1 MFSRN
6 YYYLVAGLPDI
17 ILEQSKILVP
27 LADFKAE
34 LKLHLHP
41 DDYTLVETLFLPAD
55 NRNLLNM
62 VLKSIVEFDNTGKYS
77 FDELENEIKEPERL
91 PQYLKTFIMHF
102 KANQPVISEM
112 SWEDQLT
119 TLYFEHVLEVENDFL
134 RTWFAFERDIKNILT
149 GLSARRH
156 KIPADNLL
164 IGNYAVTN
172 AIRKSNARDFGLN
185 AEYQFVEKL
194 IQVNENTNLLER
206 EKAIDQLKWNTI
218 DELNT
223 FNYFSIEVI
232 LGFVIK
238 LAMVERWLK
247 LDKKTGEEMFRR
259 LVKDLENSYEFPK
272 EFNV

>member
-1 MFSRN
+1 MLSRN

-17 ILEQSKILVP
+17 ILEQSKLSVT
-27 LADFKAE
+27 LADFKEE
-34 LKLHLHP
+34 LRLHLHP
-41 DDYTLVETLFLPAD
+41 DDYSLVENLFLPAD

-62 VLKSIVEFDNTGKYS
+62 VLKKIVEFDDMGKYS
-77 FDELENEIKEPERL
+77 FDELEDEIKEPDKL
-91 PQYLKTFIMHF
+91 PQYLKTFISHF
-102 KANQPVISEM
+102 KVNQPVIPEM

-119 TLYFEHVLEVENDFL
+119 TLYFDHVLEVENEFL
-134 RTWFAFERDIKNILT
+134 RTWFAFERDLKNILT
-149 GLSARRH
+149 GLATRRH
-156 KIPADNLL
+156 KLSAENLL

-185 AEYQFVEKL
+185 AEYPFVEKL
-194 IQVNENTNLLER
+194 IQINENTNLLER

-223 FNYFSIEVI
+223 FNYFTIEVI

>member
-17 ILEQSKILVP
+17 ILEQSKLTITLSD
-27 LADFKAE
+27 LKEE
-34 LKLHLHP
+34 LKMHLHP
-41 DDYTLVETLFLPAD
+41 EDYLLVEKLFLPAD
-55 NRNLLNM
+55 NRNVLNM
-62 VLKSIVEFDNTGKYS
+62 VLKNIVDFDDTGKYT
-77 FDELENEIKEPERL
+77 FDELEEEIKEPEKL
-91 PQYLKTFIMHF
+91 PSYLKTFINLF
-102 KANQPVISEM
+102 RSNQPLNAEM

-119 TLYFEHVLEVENDFL
+119 ALYFDYAANVENEFL
-134 RTWFAFERDIKNILT
+134 RTWFAYERDIKNILT
-149 GLSARRH
+149 GLTARRH
-156 KIPADNLL
+156 KLSVENLL
-164 IGNYAVTN
+164 IGNNYVTN

-185 AEYQFVEKL
+185 AEFSFIEKL
-194 IQVNENTNLLER
+194 IQINENTNLLER
-206 EKAIDQLKWNTI
+206 EKAIDHLKWSTI

-223 FNYFSIEVI
+223 FNYFTIEVV

-238 LAMVERWLK
+238 MTMVERWLK